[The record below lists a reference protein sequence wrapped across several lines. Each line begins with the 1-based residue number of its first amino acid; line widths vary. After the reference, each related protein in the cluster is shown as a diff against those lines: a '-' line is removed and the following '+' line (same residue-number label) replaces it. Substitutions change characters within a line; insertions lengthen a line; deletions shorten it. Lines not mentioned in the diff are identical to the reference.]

1 MSDPIADMFTCIR
14 NASQALRP
22 DLKVPH
28 SQLKE
33 KIARLLQREGFL
45 AEVTVEDAPLK
56 NLRLKL
62 KYQGR
67 KGVID
72 HLKRISKPGLRRYVR
87 ATDIPRVL
95 GGMGTVILTTP
106 RGVLTGVEARQLNVG
121 GEVVCYVW

>member
-1 MSDPIADMFTCIR
+1 MSDPIADMLTCIR

-28 SQLKE
+28 SQIKE

-106 RGVLTGVEARQLNVG
+106 RGVVTGVEARQLKVG
-121 GEVVCYVW
+121 GEVLCYVW